1 MKIPYLKKKPELK
14 SYHNV
19 TWEDNYSWIHQKN
32 ILEVLRDKTK
42 LDPEV
47 KNYLDE
53 ENSYANYHLKDTEN
67 LQKKLFDEIKGRIKL
82 DDESLPYKDH
92 TYEYW
97 SKTTAVGNYSIKL
110 RKKIDTDLVEEIWNG
125 DEEKKKL
132 ETEYFG
138 VGDLEVSNNDKYL
151 GYSLDIKG
159 SEYYTIFIRDIKT
172 NEIIT
177 KEISETSGGI
187 TFSLDDKYVFYSKLD
202 QNHRAR
208 KIYRHE
214 IGNFNGQDEL
224 IFEEKSEAFTVSIG
238 LSSDE
243 KYYFIN
249 TSDHNTS
256 EQYYF
261 GVDEINI
268 KPKLIIK
275 REKGIIYS
283 VSSWDSKFFN
293 HTNKDAEDFKID
305 VSDSLEKQNW
315 KTFIPPRD
323 EVLIGGCTFL
333 KNWIIRSETSNA
345 LDKLFVKNISSGVE
359 EELIFSNETVY
370 VPGISLIQKDR
381 DTDNVYL
388 GYSSPKTPS
397 RVYSYNLSTKT
408 KKLVKEQE
416 IPSGHNPEDYI
427 VERVDYKSHD
437 GRLVPLTITRHKKTK
452 IDGSA
457 NLLLYGYGSYGSSM
471 SPNFS
476 STRLSLI
483 NRDIIWATAHI
494 RGGMEKGM
502 KWWKEG
508 KLINKKNTFEDYI
521 HAAKY
526 LIDNNYSS
534 KGKIIGMGGSAGGLL
549 MGAVVNQAPEL
560 FLGII
565 MAVPFVD
572 SLTTNLDHSLPLTV
586 GEFDEFGNAKDIKEH
601 FDYIFSYAPYNN
613 IKKMDYPHILIT
625 TSLSANTLAVT
636 PEPHENTI
644 FLLWSKLNGLNFS
657 TILSLAINVRSSV
670 FINSEK
676 GKQNE
681 FLIDPLL
688 KPFLGSATFP
698 SNLSILLASIT
709 LNSFSEIFLSISCL
723 SFTSFL
729 FSLAL

>member
-1 MKIPYLKKKPELK
+1 MKVPYLKKKLELK
-14 SYHNV
+14 TCHNIE
-19 TWEDNYSWIHQKN
+19 WEDNYSWIHQNN
-32 ILEVLRDKTK
+32 ILEVLRDKSK

-47 KNYLDE
+47 KKYLDD
-53 ENSYANYHLKDTEN
+53 ENIYADHHLRDTKN

-97 SKTTAVGNYSIKL
+97 TKTTAIGNYSIKL
-110 RKKIDTDLVEEIWNG
+110 RKKINSDIEEEIWNG
-125 DEEKKKL
+125 DEEKNNLK
-132 ETEYFG
+132 TEYFG

-151 GYSLDIKG
+151 GYSLDTKG
-159 SEYYTIFIRDIKT
+159 SEYYSIFIRDIKT
-172 NEIIT
+172 KKIIT
-177 KEISETSGGI
+177 KEITETSGGI
-187 TFSLDDKYVFYSKLD
+187 TFSLDDKYIFYSKLD
-202 QNHRAR
+202 ENHRAR
-208 KIYRHE
+208 KIYRHQ
-214 IGNFNGQDEL
+214 IGNFNDQDEL

-261 GVDEINI
+261 NESEVRPL
-268 KPKLIIK
+268 PKLIMK
-275 REKGIIYS
+275 RERGTIYS
-283 VSSWDSKFFN
+283 VSSWDEKFYN
-293 HTNKDAEDFKID
+293 HTNKGAEDFKID
-305 VSDSLEKQNW
+305 VTDDLENQNW
-315 KTFIPPRD
+315 KTFIAAKD

-345 LDKLFVKNISSGVE
+345 LDKLFVKNVSTGIE
-359 EELIFSNETVY
+359 EELIFSDEKVY
-370 VPGISLIQKDR
+370 VPGISLSQRDR
-381 DTDNVYL
+381 DTNKVYL

-397 RVYSYNLSTKT
+397 RVYQYDLLDKS

-416 IPSGHNPEDYI
+416 IPSGHNPDNYI
-427 VERVDYKSHD
+427 VERIEFKSHD
-437 GRLVPLTITRHKKTK
+437 GRLVPLTITRHKNTK

-471 SPNFS
+471 SPGFS

-483 NRDIIWATAHI
+483 DRDIIWATAHI

-508 KLINKKNTFEDYI
+508 KLTNKKNTFKDYI
-521 HAAKY
+521 YAAKY
-526 LIDNNYSS
+526 LIDNKYSS
-534 KGKIIGMGGSAGGLL
+534 KQKIIGMGGSAGGLL
-549 MGAVVNQAPEL
+549 MGAVVNQSPEL

-586 GEFDEFGNAKDIKEH
+586 GEFDEFGNAKDNKEH

-625 TSLSANTLAVT
+625 TSLSDNRVLFD
-636 PEPHENTI
+636 EPAKFTAKLREYKTDNN
-644 FLLWSKLNGLNFS
+644 LL
-657 TILSLAINVRSSV
+657 
-670 FINSEK
+670 
-676 GKQNE
+676 
-681 FLIDPLL
+681 LL
-688 KPFLGSATFP
+688 KTEMNAGHGGKSGRDGA
-698 SNLSILLASIT
+698 IE
-709 LNSFSEIFLSISCL
+709 EIVIDYAFALKISKKI
-723 SFTSFL
+723 
-729 FSLAL
+729 

>member
-1 MKIPYLKKKPELK
+1 MKIPYLKKKPESK
-14 SYHNV
+14 TYHNV

-32 ILEVLRDKTK
+32 ILEVLRDKSK

-47 KNYLDE
+47 KKYLDE
-53 ENSYANYHLKDTEN
+53 ENSYTDYNLKDTKK

-97 SKTTAVGNYSIKL
+97 TKTTSAGNYSIKL
-110 RKKIDTDLVEEIWNG
+110 RKKLDNDEVEEIWNG
-125 DEEKKKL
+125 DDEKKKL
-132 ETEYFG
+132 KTEYFG
-138 VGDLEVSNNDKYL
+138 IGDLEVSYNDKYL
-151 GYSLDIKG
+151 GYSLDTKG
-159 SEYYTIFIRDIKT
+159 SEYYTIFIRDIKSKK
-172 NEIIT
+172 IIT
-177 KEISETSGGI
+177 KEITETSGSI
-187 TFSLDDKYVFYSKLD
+187 EFSLDDKYVFYSKLD
-202 QNHRAR
+202 ESHRAR

-214 IGNFNGQDEL
+214 IGNFKDEDEL
-224 IFEEKSEAFTVSIG
+224 IFEEKSEAFTVGIG

-261 GVDEINI
+261 KVDEN
-268 KPKLIIK
+268 KPFPKLIMK
-275 REKGIIYS
+275 RDKGTLYS
-283 VSSWDSKFFN
+283 VSSWNGQFYN

-305 VSDSLEKQNW
+305 VCDNLDIQNW
-315 KTFIPPRD
+315 KVFIPSKE
-323 EVLIGGCTFL
+323 EVLIGGLTFL
-333 KNWIIRSETSNA
+333 NNWMLRSETSNA
-345 LDKLFVKNISSGVE
+345 LDKLFVRNLTSGAE
-359 EELIFSNETVY
+359 EELIFSDENVY
-370 VPGISLIQKDR
+370 VPGISLTKRDK
-381 DTDNVYL
+381 DTDEVYL

-397 RVYSYNLSTKT
+397 RVYLYNLSNKS

-416 IPSGHNPEDYI
+416 IPSGHNPDDYI
-427 VERVDYKSHD
+427 VERTEFKSHD

-457 NLLLYGYGSYGSSM
+457 NILLYGYGSYGNSM
-471 SPNFS
+471 SPSFS

-483 NRDIIWATAHI
+483 DRDIIWATAHI

-508 KLINKKNTFEDYI
+508 KLTNKKNTFEDYI

-526 LIDNNYSS
+526 LIKNNYSS
-534 KGKIIGMGGSAGGLL
+534 KGNIIGMGGSAGGLL

-586 GEFDEFGNAKDIKEH
+586 GEFDEFGNAKDNKEH

-613 IKKMDYPHILIT
+613 IKKIDYPHMLIT
-625 TSLSANTLAVT
+625 TSLSDNRVLFD
-636 PEPHENTI
+636 EPAKFTAKLRDYKTDNN
-644 FLLWSKLNGLNFS
+644 LL
-657 TILSLAINVRSSV
+657 
-670 FINSEK
+670 
-676 GKQNE
+676 
-681 FLIDPLL
+681 LL
-688 KPFLGSATFP
+688 KTEMNAGHGGKSGRDGA
-698 SNLSILLASIT
+698 IE
-709 LNSFSEIFLSISCL
+709 EIAIDYAFALKISKKI
-723 SFTSFL
+723 
-729 FSLAL
+729 

>member
-47 KNYLDE
+47 KNYLDK
-53 ENSYANYHLKDTEN
+53 ENSYADYHLKDTEN
-67 LQKKLFDEIKGRIKL
+67 LQKKLFDEIKARIKL

-97 SKTTAVGNYSIKL
+97 SKTTAIGNYSIKL

-151 GYSLDIKG
+151 GYSLDTKG

-172 NEIIT
+172 NKIIT
-177 KEISETSGGI
+177 KEITETSGGI
-187 TFSLDDKYVFYSKLD
+187 TFSLDDRYVFYSKLD

-214 IGNFNGQDEL
+214 IGNFNSQDEL

-261 GVDEINI
+261 GVDEINT
-268 KPKLIIK
+268 KPKLIMK

-283 VSSWDSKFFN
+283 VSSWDSKFYN

-359 EELIFSNETVY
+359 EELIFSNENVY
-370 VPGISLIQKDR
+370 VPGISLTQRDR

-508 KLINKKNTFEDYI
+508 KLTNKKNTFEDYI

-625 TSLSANTLAVT
+625 TSLSDNRVLFD
-636 PEPHENTI
+636 EPAKFTAKLREYKTDNN
-644 FLLWSKLNGLNFS
+644 LL
-657 TILSLAINVRSSV
+657 
-670 FINSEK
+670 
-676 GKQNE
+676 
-681 FLIDPLL
+681 LL
-688 KPFLGSATFP
+688 KTEMNAGHGGKSGRDGA
-698 SNLSILLASIT
+698 IE
-709 LNSFSEIFLSISCL
+709 EIAIDYAF
-723 SFTSFL
+723 
-729 FSLAL
+729 ALKVAEKI